1 MSKNNNISISIDTSY
16 LQQESDPDNN
26 KFYFL
31 YTVSIKNK
39 GDMGAKLLSRHWI
52 IEDANGKVQ
61 NVKGEG
67 VVGDQP
73 YINPGDEYQY
83 TSGTVLE
90 TSLGT
95 MKGTYQMINVM
106 RCTLNMQKK
115 QLKVVEPNEMFH
127 FLKEPKNSVYRGVE
141 GFI

>member
-1 MSKNNNISISIDTSY
+1 MIQQITRGIKISVESKFEGSFFKDQVLHHAFMY
-16 LQQESDPDNN
+16 H
-26 KFYFL
+26 
-31 YTVSIKNK
+31 IKIENQGK
-39 GDMGAKLLSRHWI
+39 DVVQLLSRHWI

-95 MKGTYQMINVM
+95 MKGTYQMINDSEKYFDAEIPEFVLTIP
-106 RCTLNMQKK
+106 R
-115 QLKVVEPNEMFH
+115 VIH
-127 FLKEPKNSVYRGVE
+127 
-141 GFI
+141 